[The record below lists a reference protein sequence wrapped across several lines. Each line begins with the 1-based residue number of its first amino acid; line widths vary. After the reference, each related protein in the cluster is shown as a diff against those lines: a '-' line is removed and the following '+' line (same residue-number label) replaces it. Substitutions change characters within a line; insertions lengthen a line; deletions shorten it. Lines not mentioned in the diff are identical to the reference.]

1 MDVIK
6 STAKMG
12 IQDLQEEATG
22 ALFEDTKTGKSK
34 GKKINQNVRYDDI
47 LPTKKKIEPSQ
58 LQQNNFMKFHM
69 MQSEL
74 HEDDREKATAI
85 VKNMYPPNWQT
96 KEGRA
101 LKRNPFFA
109 E

>member
-1 MDVIK
+1 MPI
-6 STAKMG
+6 
-12 IQDLQEEATG
+12 
-22 ALFEDTKTGKSK
+22 
-34 GKKINQNVRYDDI
+34 
-47 LPTKKKIEPSQ
+47 KKKVEASA
-58 LQQNNFMKFHM
+58 LQQNDFMKFYM

-85 VKNMYPPNWQT
+85 VKNMYPPPWQT

-109 E
+109 SSMEKEENVNLHVQDLLKLQQIACKKVPKIKYIFKKSEE